1 MRRELLSCVVAAAVV
16 CGVQIPGVTSSTVS
30 VARAQVAVVGGG
42 ASFGLSNGFGSYG
55 SQSSFTS
62 GTTLLVTPG
71 MSVGAVTYG
80 PYGAYTNYG
89 IGGGWN
95 GGYFG
100 PGYYGS
106 GYYGGGPFVGYAPGG
121 YGFSYGYPNFGRWG
135 GWYGR
140 PYINGFA
147 LPPAIIPA
155 EVMYGPAAV
164 QRVMG
169 VAPPL
174 GTSVVNNTTY
184 VNNGP
189 NAAVNNTPTNGGGF
203 GVNAGGVNPPKIH
216 IAPTNAEARA
226 RSKRQ
231 LEIGDDWFR
240 KQQYGEAW
248 IAYKEAARAAPDV
261 ADAYF
266 HQAAAAVAQRR
277 YEAAVDALKYGLRIS
292 STYVDGEFKYT
303 KLYGDNR
310 LAQTSHLE
318 ALAQAALDQP
328 SADLY
333 FLTGVM
339 LFFDAEP
346 MRSTPFF
353 AKAREVQAGETWH
366 IDIFRTILQRMEM
379 QQAQGGQPVVNRV
392 PAAAPAPKAPQQA
405 KADAAGQEI

>member
-1 MRRELLSCVVAAAVV
+1 MRRKLLSCVVAAAVI
-16 CGVQIPGVTSSTVS
+16 CGAQIPGVGSSTSS

-42 ASFGLSNGFGSYG
+42 ASFGLSNGFGSFG

-71 MSVGAVTYG
+71 MTAGAVTFG

-89 IGGGWN
+89 IGGGW
-95 GGYFG
+95 YG
-100 PGYYGS
+100 PGYYS
-106 GYYGGGPFVGYAPGG
+106 SGPFVGYAPGG
-121 YGFSYGYPNFGRWG
+121 YGFSYGYPGFGRWG

-169 VAPPL
+169 IAPPL

-184 VNNGP
+184 VNNAP
-189 NAAVNNTPTNGGGF
+189 NAAVNNNPPQAGGF
-203 GVNAGGVNPPKIH
+203 GVNAGGVNPPKLH

-231 LEIGDDWFR
+231 LDIGDDWFR

-248 IAYKEAARAAPDV
+248 LAYKEAARAAPDV
-261 ADAYF
+261 ADPYF

-318 ALAQAALDQP
+318 ALAQAATDQP
-328 SADLY
+328 SSDLY

-339 LFFDAEP
+339 LFFDADP
-346 MRSTPFF
+346 LRSAPFF

-366 IDIFRTILQRMEM
+366 IDVFRTILQRMEM
-379 QQAQGGQPVVNRV
+379 QQAQGAQ
-392 PAAAPAPKAPQQA
+392 PAANPPQAAPQQA
-405 KADAAGQEI
+405 QADAAGQEI